1 MDMRRFDKGMDE
13 IDTFN
18 SYVGD
23 VRIEGDVLSIL
34 FFNMGVSN
42 HVLNE
47 DENIKYIDRSEI
59 VFIGVSSFIED
70 YSLDVVVDTRLRDY
84 YVGGYFMK
92 DGVHKE
98 FQVLCVDAFLKVPDD
113 FRISENMW
121 NPYNMTKDVVRKFL
135 EEDE

>member
-18 SYVGD
+18 SYIGD
-23 VRIEGDVLSIL
+23 IRIEGDVLSIL
-34 FFNMGVSN
+34 FFNIGVSN

-47 DENIKYIDRSEI
+47 DENIKYIDRSVM
-59 VFIGVSSFIED
+59 VFNGVSSFIED
-70 YSLDVVVDTRLRDY
+70 YSLDVVVDRGLRAY

-98 FQVLCVDAFLKVPDD
+98 FQVLCADAVLKVPDD

-121 NPYNMTKDVVRKFL
+121 NPYNMAKGVVRKFL
-135 EEDE
+135 EEHE

>member
-18 SYVGD
+18 SYIGD
-23 VRIEGDVLSIL
+23 IRIEGDVLSIL
-34 FFNMGVSN
+34 FFNIGVSN

-47 DENIKYIDRSEI
+47 DENIKYIDRSVM
-59 VFIGVSSFIED
+59 VFNGVSSFIED
-70 YSLDVVVDTRLRDY
+70 YSLDVVVDRGLRAY

-98 FQVLCVDAFLKVPDD
+98 FQVLCADAVLKVPDD

-121 NPYNMTKDVVRKFL
+121 NPYNMTKGVVRKFL
-135 EEDE
+135 EEHE